1 MPKNL
6 YDVLISVSNLLEKD
20 LVEIDQ
26 ELEADE
32 TIESVF
38 YDLLLEVKDA
48 FAQDKTL
55 NLVAE
60 LCDLLIEYGVET
72 RVIELMLDNH
82 NLKDTMCPDGE
93 CFPDEEYDDEEYHD
107 ESDYSLFD
115 DDYDPL
121 DEFENVISMT
131 IKKGEDE

>member
-6 YDVLISVSNLLEKD
+6 YDVLIKIQNLLQKD

-32 TIESVF
+32 TIESHF

-60 LCDLLIEYGVET
+60 LCDLLLEYGVST
-72 RVIELMLDNH
+72 RTIEYMLYNH
-82 NLKDTMCPDGE
+82 NLRHTMCPDGE
-93 CFPDEEYDDEEYHD
+93 CFADEDSDDDDGGESYDYT
-107 ESDYSLFD
+107 LFD
-115 DDYDPL
+115 DDPV
-121 DEFENVISMT
+121 DEFENIISMT

>member
-6 YDVLISVSNLLEKD
+6 YDVLVSVTNILEKD

-32 TIESVF
+32 TIETYF

-60 LCDLLIEYGVET
+60 LCDLLLEYGLKEYVIEY
-72 RVIELMLDNH
+72 MLENH
-82 NLKDTMCPDGE
+82 NLKETMCPYGQ
-93 CFPDEEYDDEEYHD
+93 CFSDEEDDDEA
-107 ESDYSLFD
+107 DYSLFD